1 MNNDLSGRTIV
12 ITGGTSGIGLAAA
25 KRFLQEGTNVA
36 ICGRDKGR
44 LKLAMTDIQNI
55 FGDENF
61 LGVTCDVLDKKQIKD
76 FSDAVIARFGG
87 VDTLVNNAGQARLS
101 TFSTTDDEAWKEE
114 LELKFFSVI
123 YPSKGFQPYLEK
135 SGSGSIVCVSSL
147 LSRQPEPRL
156 VATAAARAGQLNL
169 IHSMAV
175 ELAPAIRVN
184 SILIGTVESGQWQ
197 RRFEADKNSGN
208 NYDKWLSKQA
218 KEKGIPLGRFGKPQE
233 AANAIYFLGTPMSS
247 YTTGSTID
255 ISGGYS
261 RHVG

>member
-25 KRFLQEGTNVA
+25 KRFLQEGANVA

-55 FGDENF
+55 FGDENL

-123 YPSKGFQPYLEK
+123 YPSKGFQVYLEK